1 MEGRRRLLA
10 SHPHVIRRCFCLSL
24 LIARQLN
31 FHGIHLFKSQPPHV
45 GASNCLINS
54 LTNRSE
60 ALLLFFFPSRPPVD
74 PLRSQELPIELCSSL
89 VADLPTA
96 TAELDGVEFAMRR
109 KQRGREVHADLER
122 EEVTWSR
129 GAGEESPY

>member
-1 MEGRRRLLA
+1 M
-10 SHPHVIRRCFCLSL
+10 
-24 LIARQLN
+24 
-31 FHGIHLFKSQPPHV
+31 
-45 GASNCLINS
+45 
-54 LTNRSE
+54 
-60 ALLLFFFPSRPPVD
+60 LLFFFPSRPPVD

-109 KQRGREVHADLER
+109 KQRGREVRADLER